1 MSEPMTSG
9 LRPHRATLILILGI
23 LGLVLCMPLGIA
35 AWVMGNADLAA
46 MNRGEVDPTGRG
58 MTEAGRVVGIVSV
71 ALFAIGA
78 LIAIAVIGFGGCVAF
93 MQNH

>member
-1 MSEPMTSG
+1 MSEPLTSG
-9 LRPHRATLILILGI
+9 LRPHRATLILVLGI

-35 AWVMGNADLAA
+35 AWVMGNSDLAA

-71 ALFAIGA
+71 VLVAIGV
-78 LIAIAVIGFGGCVAF
+78 LIAVAVLGFSACVAM